1 MTMHDTRD
9 KLGKNKDGGGDGNL
23 CFVEFTVN
31 KVGRYIE
38 RREFEKI
45 GEFLN
50 SRMLCKRM
58 NKLTGYEELKM

>member
-31 KVGRYIE
+31 KIGWYIE
-38 RREFEKI
+38 R
-45 GEFLN
+45 GEENLRRLVNF
-50 SRMLCKRM
+50 
-58 NKLTGYEELKM
+58 

>member
-1 MTMHDTRD
+1 MKIYRMSNSRWIVYR
-9 KLGKNKDGGGDGNL
+9 KRG
-23 CFVEFTVN
+23 
-31 KVGRYIE
+31 
-38 RREFEKI
+38 REFEKI